1 MELAAVEQPS
11 AIHDVKHKLLEDLE
25 PAFFRPDKG
34 QMCGLATFLG
44 GVQASSV

>member
-25 PAFFRPDKG
+25 PAFFRPPPRKG
-34 QMCGLATFLG
+34 K
-44 GVQASSV
+44 